1 MYVRAD
7 TGLSAK
13 AADPCLLAA
22 NWGGSGNGCGP
33 LQACSKAGQA
43 GSMSLNP
50 RYVLKAASL
59 HRACRCIRPVHGVW
73 VKSNRPL
80 VAEP

>member
-13 AADPCLLAA
+13 AADPCLAAA

-33 LQACSKAGQA
+33 LQTCSKAEQA
-43 GSMSLNP
+43 DIKWP
-50 RYVLKAASL
+50 
-59 HRACRCIRPVHGVW
+59 
-73 VKSNRPL
+73 
-80 VAEP
+80 EP